1 MAGFMR
7 LVLAGLLFI
16 AVLVG
21 GAYLLR
27 RYISNATAANEE
39 SSEERKEH
47 EQRMQ
52 DYSLPLR
59 SKFGQMPTPVK
70 FMFAGVLIIIGVIAY
85 EVYQF
90 AKTGSPTQ
98 IWYAQKTQLFVV
110 GGIASVAGIS
120 YERKRAAKE
129 GKATAKIEND
139 EGELQNKKTIYFN
152 VNDTIETSEG
162 TVIFE
167 YSRSRVL
174 GLYRRAKAIVE
185 DRELRQQAVFRP
197 SDDKIGHLVPENAT
211 WIDDQTIEWRTKD
224 DTTETA
230 EGKPYDYRYLPPFT
244 KSRQQYR
251 KIRSK
256 NEMLKDEIEEK
267 RIRIANFQSAL
278 DQLEEDLEQA
288 HQQGFDQVV
297 DRVQKLQQI
306 TNPRPQQYNLER
318 TQDTGRSGRDDGDAD
333 TDGIAA
339 GNPGSNGAARGGD
352 R

>member
-1 MAGFMR
+1 MAGFAR
-7 LVLAGLLFI
+7 LALAVVLFI
-16 AVLVG
+16 GVLVAA
-21 GAYLLR
+21 AYLIR
-27 RYISNATAANEE
+27 RYVSNVTAANEE
-39 SSEERKEH
+39 SSQERKNH
-47 EQRMQ
+47 EQQMQ

-70 FMFAGVLIIIGVIAY
+70 FMFAGILLAVGVIAY
-85 EVYQF
+85 EVYKF

-98 IWYAQKTQLFVV
+98 IWYAQKTQLFIAIGMASV
-110 GGIASVAGIS
+110 GGIA

-152 VNDTIETSEG
+152 VNDTIETADG

-197 SDDKIGHLVPENAT
+197 SDDKIGHRVPKNAT
-211 WIDDQTIEWRTKD
+211 WIDDRTVEWRTKD
-224 DTTETA
+224 DVTETPA
-230 EGKPYDYRYLPPFT
+230 EKPYDYRYKPPFT
-244 KSRQQYR
+244 KSRQEYR
-251 KIRSK
+251 KIRSE

-267 RIRIANFQSAL
+267 RIRIANFQSTL
-278 DQLEEDLEQA
+278 DQLEEDLDRA
-288 HQQGFDQVV
+288 NKQGFDQVI
-297 DRVQKLQQI
+297 DRVKQLQQI
-306 TNPRPQQYNLER
+306 TNPGRQQYNLER
-318 TQDTGRSGRDDGDAD
+318 TPDNGHSGRGDGDVDAD
-333 TDGIAA
+333 AIAA
-339 GNPGSNGAARGGD
+339 GEPGSNGAARGGG